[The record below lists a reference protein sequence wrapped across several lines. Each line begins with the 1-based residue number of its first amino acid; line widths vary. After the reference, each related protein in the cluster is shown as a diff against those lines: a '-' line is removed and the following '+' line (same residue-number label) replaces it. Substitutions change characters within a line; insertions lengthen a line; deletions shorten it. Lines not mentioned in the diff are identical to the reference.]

1 MDLDLIKYIESEIL
15 PRYQSFDK
23 AHQRD
28 HAEMVIEQSM
38 ALAEHLDVNP
48 DMVYTIAAY
57 HDTGLVEGRE
67 LHHEASARIIRAD
80 KQLRQWF
87 TEEQIN
93 TMADAA
99 EDHRASAK
107 HAPRTIYGRI
117 VAEADRFIEPTD
129 IVRRTIQFGLEHY
142 PTLSREEHYR
152 RMQEHLHEKYG
163 RNGYLHLW
171 FSDSPNAK
179 RLEILRQWMDE
190 ESRMV
195 SLFDN
200 IWRELTGTDE

>member
-107 HAPRTIYGRI
+107 HVPRTIYGRI

-190 ESRMV
+190 VSRMV